1 MVVILFRNKRLG
13 IISVLEHIKKEMT
26 YKADYD
32 KICMIDKEVYW
43 NFQLP

>member
-1 MVVILFRNKRLG
+1 
-13 IISVLEHIKKEMT
+13 MT